1 MNIQQI
7 LTNED
12 FLKKLSLDCSQE
24 MQELLKKALEFD
36 EAAKKVGI
44 PYFLSINNTE
54 FRMNKINYTEVTNK
68 RLRKVYANFCRRMKM
83 EGKE

>member
-1 MNIQQI
+1 MAN
-7 LTNED
+7 
-12 FLKKLSLDCSQE
+12 KLVFTMIGDQTRF
-24 MQELLKKALEFD
+24 AFRF
-36 EAAKKVGI
+36 GNRGGHWFH
-44 PYFLSINNTE
+44 FLSINNTE